1 MKVIDPIFL
10 NCIQLFT
17 YVFNDLPQKIGD
29 YIKSGLLPKVV
40 KSLEIRIPAQQDF
53 PLLVTKFI
61 RMLLLNQT
69 DGSKLVIDSKVIEV
83 LHLMALDHE
92 AKSEIVMTHQSDR
105 EFDLRGIFQGLAAD
119 SQIISDRML
128 AANILNLETLNTRAW
143 DLTRDYL

>member
-1 MKVIDPIFL
+1 
-10 NCIQLFT
+10 
-17 YVFNDLPQKIGD
+17 
-29 YIKSGLLPKVV
+29 
-40 KSLEIRIPAQQDF
+40 
-53 PLLVTKFI
+53 
-61 RMLLLNQT
+61 
-69 DGSKLVIDSKVIEV
+69 
-83 LHLMALDHE
+83 MALDHE